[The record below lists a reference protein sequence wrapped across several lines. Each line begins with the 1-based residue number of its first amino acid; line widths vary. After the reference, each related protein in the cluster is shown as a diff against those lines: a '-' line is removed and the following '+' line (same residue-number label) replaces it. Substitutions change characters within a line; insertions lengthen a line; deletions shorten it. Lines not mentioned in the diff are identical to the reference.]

1 MKTDNSVLDNAQT
14 KPVENGLCAER
25 GPCRSLAAGR
35 GEGGCS
41 RSNVH
46 FGGLATGGTGR
57 RFVLLR
63 AITVCFLNFC
73 GLLGKKFHFST
84 QRPFSTLALFAF
96 LG

>member
-41 RSNVH
+41 RSYWTPIKI
-46 FGGLATGGTGR
+46 F
-57 RFVLLR
+57 
-63 AITVCFLNFC
+63 
-73 GLLGKKFHFST
+73 KKDFNCLKDMEFI
-84 QRPFSTLALFAF
+84 
-96 LG
+96 

>member
-41 RSNVH
+41 RSIVH
-46 FGGLATGGTGR
+46 FGDLRLAERGGD
-57 RFVLLR
+57 
-63 AITVCFLNFC
+63 
-73 GLLGKKFHFST
+73 S
-84 QRPFSTLALFAF
+84 PF
-96 LG
+96 